1 MAFRALLF
9 SKSTETNAAITAAC
23 ESAGIRVEVC
33 SDIFSAIE
41 KGTKQN
47 FSCVIAD
54 WADQPEASFLLKR
67 ARESVSNGDTVAIA
81 IVDHEPRPAELR
93 DNRLDFLIYRPISA
107 EEADAVLAKASEQM
121 HPLRAED
128 AAGPAGEA
136 SVSHESPSTTS
147 VGGDAPERSHQEQLA
162 NFWEGS
168 PAGRIGD
175 RDIKRDIER
184 DIGRNEEEPRR
195 RGHALVFRVA
205 CAAVLVLAAAFCLW
219 RSRGAIEF
227 LSRTPEG
234 RFRVLRESVAALFHT
249 NKTGAPPA
257 GSGTDY
263 PQAGC
268 STSAEM
274 PPVPMRRHRRWRW
287 LPRSPR
293 VPEARIALPKA
304 PDLALPVPVLDRQD
318 AAPIRRE
325 RVAIP
330 ESMRNSAPIERPVVV
345 AVNPALL
352 PVSVPPAQPAIQ
364 QSSEPVVVSEQA
376 ARALLVHTVN
386 PVYPP
391 EALAQKL
398 HGPVVLQAVIGRD
411 GSVEDLKLVRGYF
424 VLGRAAIA
432 AVKQWRFQPY
442 SVERPRHRSSNRDHH
457 QFQLSAGIA
466 ALPVERRASPPG
478 RARRPSLHNLSTC
491 DRVLP
496 LLRWEGSR
504 RWLSSNSPA
513 RRVAAYRRG

>member
-23 ESAGIRVEVC
+23 EGAGIRVEVG

-47 FSCVIAD
+47 FSSVIVD

-67 ARESVSNGDTVAIA
+67 TRESASNGDTVAIA

-93 DNRLDFLIYRPISA
+93 DNRLDFLIYRPISP
-107 EEADAVLAKASEQM
+107 EEANAVLAKACAQM
-121 HPLRAED
+121 QPLRAED

-136 SVSHESPSTTS
+136 SASRESPSTIS
-147 VGGDAPERSHQEQLA
+147 VGGDAPERSQRDQPA
-162 NFWEGS
+162 NFPDVHVAEGM
-168 PAGRIGD
+168 GNGG
-175 RDIKRDIER
+175 IER
-184 DIGRNEEEPRR
+184 DIARNIERNIERNQEEPRR
-195 RGHALVFRVA
+195 RGHALGFRAA

-249 NKTGAPPA
+249 NKTGAPV
-257 GSGTDY
+257 GSASDY
-263 PQAGC
+263 PKQDEYFSRDAASSDAQTPALAVVAPV
-268 STSAEM
+268 ST
-274 PPVPMRRHRRWRW
+274 
-287 LPRSPR
+287 L
-293 VPEARIALPKA
+293 PEARIALPKA
-304 PDLALPVPVLDRQD
+304 PDLPLPVPVLDRQG

-325 RVAIP
+325 RGAIP
-330 ESMRNSAPIERPVVV
+330 ESMRNSEPMERPVVV
-345 AVNPALL
+345 TVDPALL
-352 PVSVPPAQPAIQ
+352 PVSVAPLQPAIR
-364 QSSEPVVVSEQA
+364 QSNEPVVMSEQA

-411 GSVEDLKLVRGYF
+411 GAVEDLKLVRGYF

-442 SVERPRHRSSNRDHH
+442 SANGHA
-457 QFQLSAGIA
+457 SATQTVITINF
-466 ALPVERRASPPG
+466 SYPPG
-478 RARRPSLHNLSTC
+478 
-491 DRVLP
+491 
-496 LLRWEGSR
+496 
-504 RWLSSNSPA
+504 
-513 RRVAAYRRG
+513 